1 MLRYLL
7 TRGVSMIPV
16 LFFLTLGTFL
26 MLRLTPGDPVTLML
40 GEGADAETVAQI
52 RQDLGLDEPLPVQYV
67 RWTAQVLQGDLGR
80 SIRTNEPVLRSIVDR
95 LPVTLELSAL
105 ALLIALAIGVP
116 AGVISATKPGT
127 WLDRIVSVGAFA
139 GASVPTFFL
148 GLLLILFFGLRLGW
162 FPTSGFVPLAQ
173 DPALNLRLLVLPSIT
188 LGVAVAAVIARLTR
202 SSMLDVLGREY
213 VVTARGKGL
222 AEPVVIRRHVLRN
235 ALLPV
240 VTIVG
245 LQVGALLG
253 GAVVTEVIFAIPG
266 VGRLLVTNIFA
277 HDFPVVQG
285 VVLFLGIVRL
295 AANLLTDL
303 AYAYIDPRITFS

>member
-7 TRGVSMIPV
+7 TRGASMIPV
-16 LFFLTLGTFL
+16 LFLLTLGTFL
-26 MLRLTPGDPVTLML
+26 LIRLTPGDPVTLML
-40 GEGADAETVAQI
+40 GEDADPETVALI
-52 RQDLGLDEPLPVQYV
+52 RHELGLDEPLPVQYV
-67 RWTAQVLQGDLGR
+67 RWTARVVQGDLGR
-80 SIRTNEPVLRSIVDR
+80 SIRTHEPVLRSIADR

-105 ALLIALAIGVP
+105 ALLVALAIGVP

-127 WLDRIVSVGAFA
+127 WADRFVSLTAFA
-139 GASVPTFFL
+139 GISLPSFFL

-162 FPTSGFVPLAQ
+162 FPTSGFSPLLR
-173 DPALNLRLLVLPSIT
+173 DPALNLKLLVLPSIT

-202 SSMLDVLGREY
+202 SSLLDVLGREY
-213 VVTARGKGL
+213 VTAARGKGL
-222 AEPVVIRRHVLRN
+222 AERVVIRRHALRN

-245 LQVGALLG
+245 LQVGTLLG

-266 VGRLLVTNIFA
+266 VGRLLVANIFA
-277 HDFPVVQG
+277 RDFPVVQG

-295 AANLLTDL
+295 LANLLTDL
-303 AYAYIDPRITFS
+303 AYAYLDPRITFS

>member
-1 MLRYLL
+1 MLRYLV
-7 TRGVSMIPV
+7 TRGVSMVPV

-40 GEGADAETVAQI
+40 GEDADPVTVAQI
-52 RQDLGLDEPLPVQYV
+52 RQDLGLDEPLPVQYL

-80 SIRTNEPVLRSIVDR
+80 SIRTHEPVLRSIFDR
-95 LPVTLELSAL
+95 LPVTLELSGL
-105 ALLIALAIGVP
+105 ALLVALAIGVP
-116 AGVISATKPGT
+116 TGVISATRPGT
-127 WLDRIVSVGAFA
+127 WLDRIVSVAAFA
-139 GASVPTFFL
+139 GAAVPTFFL

-162 FPTSGFVPLAQ
+162 FPTSGFVPLGR
-173 DPALNLRLLVLPSIT
+173 DPVLNLRLLVLPSIT

-202 SSMLDVLGREY
+202 SSMLEILGREY

-222 AEPVVIRRHVLRN
+222 AEAVVIRRHVLRN

-266 VGRLLVTNIFA
+266 VGRLLVANIFA

-303 AYAYIDPRITFS
+303 TYAYIDPRITFS

>member
-1 MLRYLL
+1 
-7 TRGVSMIPV
+7 MIPV
-16 LFFLTLGTFL
+16 LFLLTFGTFL
-26 MLRLTPGDPVTLML
+26 MLRLTPGDPVTIML
-40 GEGADAETVAQI
+40 GEDADPATVVQI
-52 RQDLGLDEPLPVQYV
+52 RHDLGLDDPVPVQYI
-67 RWTAQVLQGDLGR
+67 RWTADVLRGDLGR
-80 SIRTNEPVLRSIVDR
+80 SIRTHEPVLRSIADR
-95 LPVTLELSAL
+95 LPATLELSAFG
-105 ALLIALAIGVP
+105 LLVALAIGVP
-116 AGVISATKPGT
+116 AGVVSATRPGT

-139 GASVPTFFL
+139 GISVPSFFL

-162 FPTSGFVPLAQ
+162 FPTSGFAPPDRDPL
-173 DPALNLRLLVLPSIT
+173 LNLRLLVLPSIT
-188 LGVAVAAVIARLTR
+188 LGVGVAGVIARLTR

-222 AEPVVIRRHVLRN
+222 AERLVIRRHALRN

-266 VGRLLVTNIFA
+266 VGRLLVANIFA

-285 VVLFLGIVRL
+285 VVLLLGMVRL
-295 AANLLTDL
+295 AANLLTDV
-303 AYAYIDPRITFS
+303 AYAYLDPRITFS

>member
-1 MLRYLL
+1 MLRYLF
-7 TRGVSMIPV
+7 TRSVSMIPV
-16 LFFLTLGTFL
+16 LLFLTIGTFL

-40 GEGADAETVAQI
+40 GEGADPVTVAQI

-67 RWTAQVLQGDLGR
+67 RWMAQVLQGDLGR
-80 SIRTNEPVLRSIVDR
+80 SIRTNEPVLRSIVER

-105 ALLIALAIGVP
+105 ALLVALAIGVP
-116 AGVISATKPGT
+116 AGIISATRSGT

-162 FPTSGFVPLAQ
+162 FPTSGFVPLAH
-173 DPALNLRLLVLPSIT
+173 DPALNLRLLVLPSVT

-222 AEPVVIRRHVLRN
+222 SERVVIRRHALRN

-266 VGRLLVTNIFA
+266 VGRLLVANIFA

-285 VVLFLGIVRL
+285 VVLFLGLVRL

>member
-1 MLRYLL
+1 MLRYLV
-7 TRGVSMIPV
+7 TRGVSMVPV

-40 GEGADAETVAQI
+40 GENADPVTVAQI

-80 SIRTNEPVLRSIVDR
+80 SIRTHEPVLRSIFDR
-95 LPVTLELSAL
+95 LPVTLELSGL
-105 ALLIALAIGVP
+105 ALLVALAIGVP
-116 AGVISATKPGT
+116 TGVISATRPGT
-127 WLDRIVSVGAFA
+127 WLDRIVSVAAFA
-139 GASVPTFFL
+139 GAAVPTFFL

-162 FPTSGFVPLAQ
+162 FPTSGFVPLGR
-173 DPALNLRLLVLPSIT
+173 DPVLNLRLLVLPSIT
-188 LGVAVAAVIARLTR
+188 LGVGVAAVIARLTR
-202 SSMLDVLGREY
+202 SSMLEILGREY

-222 AEPVVIRRHVLRN
+222 AEAVVIRRHVLRN

-266 VGRLLVTNIFA
+266 VGRLLVANIFA

-303 AYAYIDPRITFS
+303 TYAYIDPRITFS

>member
-7 TRGVSMIPV
+7 TRGLSMIPV

-40 GEGADAETVAQI
+40 GEDADPVTVAQI
-52 RQDLGLDEPLPVQYV
+52 RHDLGLDAPLPVQYV

-80 SIRTNEPVLRSIVDR
+80 SIRTNEPVLRSITDR
-95 LPVTLELSAL
+95 LPVTLELSAF
-105 ALLIALAIGVP
+105 ALLVALAIGVP
-116 AGVISATKPGT
+116 TGVISATRPGT

-139 GASVPTFFL
+139 GAAVPTFFL
-148 GLLLILFFGLRLGW
+148 GILLILFFGLRLGW
-162 FPTSGFVPLAQ
+162 LPTSGFVPL
-173 DPALNLRLLVLPSIT
+173 DRDLALNLRLLVLPSIT
-188 LGVAVAAVIARLTR
+188 LGAAVAAVIARLTR
-202 SSMLDVLGREY
+202 SSMLDVLDREY

-222 AEPVVIRRHVLRN
+222 AEAVVIRRHVLRN

-266 VGRLLVTNIFA
+266 VGRLLVANIFA

-303 AYAYIDPRITFS
+303 MYAYIDPRITFS

>member
-1 MLRYLL
+1 MLRYLF

-40 GEGADAETVAQI
+40 GEGADAATVAQI

-116 AGVISATKPGT
+116 AGVISATRPGT

-202 SSMLDVLGREY
+202 SSMLEVLGREY

-222 AEPVVIRRHVLRN
+222 AERVVIRRHVLRN